1 MMPAIGLILPS
12 LPSNTY
18 PRIGQEGDDGSC
30 AAACGAAQRIAP
42 RTAIMANGVLV
53 KLKIELRAPFQGYTK
68 DAYPCL
74 LSQRAFGVPTVHFSG
89 VERCLEDEF
98 IYGCPTLGAPAVIVG
113 VDCVVV
119 DRFVAATATA
129 TAAAPP
135 TIRIHFNLPLLW
147 SVLPEGSVL
156 FVCCADVVT
165 D

>member
-12 LPSNTY
+12 LTSNTY
-18 PRIGQEGDDGSC
+18 PRIGPEGDDGSC
-30 AAACGAAQRIAP
+30 AAACGAAQKTAP
-42 RTAIMANGVLV
+42 KTAIKANGVIQ
-53 KLKIELRAPFQGYTK
+53 KR
-68 DAYPCL
+68 
-74 LSQRAFGVPTVHFSG
+74 
-89 VERCLEDEF
+89 VECGF

-113 VDCVVV
+113 VDVVV
-119 DRFVAATATA
+119 ERFVAATAMA

-147 SVLPEGSVL
+147 RLLPEGSVL